1 MKRNEV
7 LQIRIEPDMQARLQQ
22 LRDKRHVNISAW
34 LRDLISAEL
43 DREFPPP
50 AAEPPAETRAPTGS
64 WDDPLPGF
72 RTCTLPDHSFGS
84 AYHGDTSK
92 LPNSMRDLWIEVTD
106 RNDATFLTQVT
117 ETVSR
122 TDQLLKV
129 RDSGRPA
136 KVNEPGPP
144 SAQTAISPARSS

>member
-7 LQIRIEPDMQARLQQ
+7 LQIRIEPALQARLQH
-22 LRDKRHVNISAW
+22 LRDKRHVNVSAW

-50 AAEPPAETRAPTGS
+50 ATETSAETKSPTGS
-64 WDDPLPGF
+64 WDDPIPGF
-72 RTCTLPDHSFGS
+72 RTCKLPDDSFGS

-92 LPNSMRDLWIEVTD
+92 LSNTISGRWIEVTD

-117 ETVSR
+117 EIISL
-122 TDQLLKV
+122 TDKLLIV
-129 RDSGRPA
+129 RDSDRPA
-136 KVNEPGPP
+136 KAN
-144 SAQTAISPARSS
+144 